1 MLAHL
6 SPLKLEIV
14 TSYLNIFRS
23 VGVVI
28 ETPHSIAQLRL
39 GCSLRLDCCALFVRG
54 SVSSSAMPI
63 TAFALHARGAVL
75 AHVALHRGCHAQEP
89 AAFELAEDDDRE
101 CPGLTQIDQD
111 RLAAAREFPAAAVK
125 QARKFASARGAASHA
140 VHVGVSRTTH
150 QYHLVHT

>member
-1 MLAHL
+1 MFYH
-6 SPLKLEIV
+6 
-14 TSYLNIFRS
+14 IFRS
-23 VGVVI
+23 AGVVI

-39 GCSLRLDCCALFVRG
+39 GCSLRLDCSALFVRG

-63 TAFALHARGAVL
+63 TAVALHARGAVL

-89 AAFELAEDDDRE
+89 AAFELAEDDDGQG
-101 CPGLTQIDQD
+101 PGLTKIDQD

-150 QYHLVHT
+150 KYHAVHT